1 MMKHVKL
8 LGLSA
13 VAAMALMAL
22 LGVGTASATVLCKT
36 ATGGLE
42 CGEGWKYSGTI
53 EGSLKSGTTA
63 VLKTTGGEIDNTC
76 TGGSA
81 KGTASAGGATSTV
94 TGTASTTDVNLS
106 GCTHTVDLLE
116 KCEGEIHSISGTSS
130 GTVTVKG
137 CAVTTVILGVSCT
150 YGPGAGTDVGVV
162 EEGGSGGEAVKVSEV
177 AAKQAGSFLCPSTV
191 VYEALVVRTAPEGTL
206 GVAPS

>member
-1 MMKHVKL
+1 MKHLKL
-8 LGLSA
+8 AGLSA

-36 ATGGLE
+36 ATGGE
-42 CGEGWKYSGTI
+42 PCGESWKYSGTI

-63 VLKTTGGEIDNTC
+63 VLRTTSESIENTC

-81 KGTASAGGATSTV
+81 KGSASAGGATATV
-94 TGTASTTDVNLS
+94 TGTVATTDVSLS
-106 GCTHTVDLLE
+106 GCVHTVDVLE

-137 CAVTTVILGVSCT
+137 CAVTTVLLGVSCT
-150 YGPGAGTDVGVV
+150 YGPGEGTDVGVV
-162 EEGGSGGEAVKVSEV
+162 EEGGSGEAAKVNEV

-191 VYEALVVRTAPEGTL
+191 VYEAEIARTAPEGTL

>member
-8 LGLSA
+8 PGLIA

-42 CGEGWKYSGTI
+42 CGESWKYSGTI
-53 EGSLKSGTTA
+53 KGTLKSGTTA
-63 VLKTTGGEIDNTC
+63 VAKNTSGSTENTC
-76 TGGSA
+76 TSGSSE
-81 KGTASAGGATSTV
+81 GEASAGGATSTV
-94 TGTASTTDVNLS
+94 TGKTTGLTLSGCASTTDILK
-106 GCTHTVDLLE
+106 G
-116 KCEGEIHSISGTSS
+116 CEGEIHSISGTSS

-137 CAVTTVILGVSCT
+137 CETTSILNGVSCT
-150 YGPGAGTDVGVV
+150 YGAGEGVDVGIV
-162 EEGGSGGEAVKVSEV
+162 EEGGSGA
-177 AAKQAGSFLCPSTV
+177 AAKVNEVTSKVAGSFLCPSSAV
-191 VYEALVVRTAPEGTL
+191 LEAEVVRTAPEGTL